1 MAAVTTKALGAAP
14 ERAVRR
20 VPLDFLDLEGWS
32 EDAHDLAFAAF
43 ARSCR
48 QSLLSTSAA
57 PAGLRRVA
65 ELAGAEGLLDVAR
78 LDRTRCRS
86 FFEAHFRPVRI
97 EPPTGQGFLTGY
109 FEPEVEGSRVPTGRF
124 RYPLYARPADLVDVD
139 PSAMPAGWEPDRRFG
154 RATAGEIVPYFDRAA
169 IEAGALDGRGLE
181 LVYLEDPIEAYV
193 IHVQG
198 SARIRLAE
206 GGLMRVA
213 YAAKAGHPYTSLG
226 RLLIERGVASA
237 ETMTLEVLANW
248 LRTAGDAGR
257 ALMRKNRSY
266 IFFHE
271 LEDAGLD
278 PDLGAIGAAGVQLT
292 PGRSIAVDARE
303 MAYGWPV
310 WIAAWLPTG
319 QDGAIEPFRRLM
331 VAQDTGSAIVG
342 PARADLFMGLGPT
355 AGTVAGR
362 IRHAAEVFV
371 VLEPA
376 AGDLP

>member
-1 MAAVTTKALGAAP
+1 MAAATTSAPGAMPA
-14 ERAVRR
+14 RAVRR

-48 QSLLSTSAA
+48 HSLRFAAAAST
-57 PAGLRRVA
+57 GLRRVA
-65 ELAGAEGLLDVAR
+65 ELARAEGLLDVGR
-78 LDRTRCRS
+78 LDTTRCRA
-86 FFEAHFRPVRI
+86 FFEAHFHPVRI

-109 FEPEVEGSRVPTGRF
+109 FEPDVEGSRVPTDRF
-124 RYPLYARPADLVDVD
+124 RYPLYARPDDLIDVD
-139 PSAMPAGWEPDRRFG
+139 PAAMPVGWQPERRFG
-154 RATAGEIVPYFDRAA
+154 RAADGQIVPYFDRAA
-169 IEAGALDGRGLE
+169 IEAGALAGRGLE
-181 LVYLEDPIEAYV
+181 LVYLEDPVEAYI

-213 YAAKAGHPYTSLG
+213 YSAKAGHRYTSLG

-237 ETMTLEVLANW
+237 EAMTLDVLGDW
-248 LRTAGDAGR
+248 LRTSGEAGR
-257 ALMRKNRSY
+257 ALMRENRSY

-271 LEDAGLD
+271 LEDTGLD
-278 PDLGAIGAAGVQLT
+278 PDLGAIAAAGVQLT

-303 MAYGWPV
+303 TAYGLPV
-310 WIAAWLPTG
+310 WIEASLPIG
-319 QDGAIEPFRRLM
+319 QGGAIEPFRRLM
-331 VAQDTGSAIVG
+331 VAQDTGSAIIG
-342 PARADLFMGLGPT
+342 PARADLFIGLGSA

-362 IRHAAEVFV
+362 IRHAAEAFV

-376 AGDLP
+376 AGDRP